1 MVKYIYTQIKF
12 FKCLKDRGF
21 MTRFLFFW
29 ADFFVYLA
37 IIASVLVLRH
47 GNFNLLFFY
56 YNCEILIPLFFLIS
70 ALLWIFSFYD
80 LRLLKK
86 WQITYKNLILAFFIS
101 FFMAAAFIYYMAS
114 ILNIATPKT
123 ILLGVFVL
131 YYFYIYLSRKL
142 YANIT
147 FHKTNVLV
155 FGKSNTLN
163 KLLNELKDSK
173 HYSII
178 SRYETVE
185 DIDYPKDIDLVLVSS
200 NLFNQNKNAWAI
212 ISNKF
217 LLKGYL
223 LTTDL
228 LLFEDIF
235 KRISKEGIKDNMWLL
250 RGIAAR
256 RIHNIY
262 PLLKRSIDIFLAL
275 CLLPIFILPMLF
287 IYILIKLID
296 GFNPVFLQERVGQNG
311 NKIHIYKFRTMM
323 PGTENITK
331 FGAILRRFRL
341 DEIPQTINILKGDIS
356 IVGPRP
362 LYYNEY
368 DFLNKYVPN
377 HSVRSIVK
385 PGLTGWAQLN
395 FKAPPTYCVQ
405 NIDLENKPTDDI
417 FDAAFNRLAYDVWYI
432 KNASLALDI
441 EILLKTAKRIFIKD
455 STIKE

>member
-1 MVKYIYTQIKF
+1 
-12 FKCLKDRGF
+12 
-21 MTRFLFFW
+21 MTRFFFFW
-29 ADFFVYLA
+29 ADFFVYLV
-37 IIASVLVLRH
+37 IIASVLILRH

-80 LRLLKK
+80 LHSLKK
-86 WQITYKNLILAFFIS
+86 SQITYKNLVLAFFLS

-114 ILNIATPKT
+114 VLNIATPKT

-131 YYFYIYLSRKL
+131 YYCYIYLSRKL

-147 FHKTNVLV
+147 FHKTNILV
-155 FGKSNTLN
+155 FGRSNTLN
-163 KLLNELKDSK
+163 KLLKELKDSK
-173 HYSII
+173 QYNII
-178 SRYETVE
+178 ANYETAE
-185 DIDYPKDIDLVLVSS
+185 DINYPKDIDLVLVSS
-200 NLFNQNKNAWAI
+200 KLFSQNKEAWDI
-212 ISNKF
+212 ISHKF

-228 LLFEDIF
+228 LMFEDVF

-256 RIHNIY
+256 RTHHIY
-262 PLLKRSIDIFLAL
+262 YIIKRGIDISFAL
-275 CLLPIFILPMLF
+275 CLLPVFIIPICF
-287 IYILIKLID
+287 IYILIKLIN
-296 GFNPVFLQERVGQNG
+296 GFNPIFLQERIGQNE
-311 NKIHIYKFRTMM
+311 NKIHIYKFRTMT
-323 PGTENITK
+323 PNTENITK
-331 FGAILRRFRL
+331 LGAILRRFRL
-341 DEIPQTINILKGDIS
+341 DEIPQIINILKGDIS

-368 DFLNKYVPN
+368 AFLNKYIPN

-405 NIDLENKPTDDI
+405 NINLENKPTDEI

-432 KNASLALDI
+432 KNTSLALDI
-441 EILLKTAKRIFIKD
+441 EILLKTVKRAFIKD
-455 STIKE
+455 STMKE

>member
-1 MVKYIYTQIKF
+1 
-12 FKCLKDRGF
+12 

-29 ADFFVYLA
+29 ADFFIYLI
-37 IIASVLVLRH
+37 IIASVLILRH

-56 YNCEILIPLFFLIS
+56 YNCEILVPLFFLIS

-80 LRLLKK
+80 LQLLKK
-86 WQITYKNLILAFFIS
+86 WQITYKNLVIAFFLS
-101 FFMAAAFIYYMAS
+101 FLMAAAFIYYIAP

-123 ILLGVFVL
+123 VLLGVFLL
-131 YYFYIYLSRKL
+131 YYCYIYLSRKL

-147 FHKTNVLV
+147 FHKTDILV

-163 KLLNELKDSK
+163 KLLKEFNGSK
-173 HYSII
+173 HYNVIAQ
-178 SRYETVE
+178 YETVE
-185 DIDYPKDIDLVLVSS
+185 DIDYPKNIDLVLVSS
-200 NLFNQNKNAWAI
+200 KLFSQNKEAWNI
-212 ISNKF
+212 ISHKF

-228 LLFEDIF
+228 LMFEDVF

-256 RIHNIY
+256 RKHNTY
-262 PLLKRSIDIFLAL
+262 PVIKRGIDIVFSL
-275 CLLPIFILPMLF
+275 CLLPIFILPMCF
-287 IYILIKLID
+287 IYLLIKFVD
-296 GFNPVFLQERVGQNG
+296 RFNPIFLQERVGQNEK
-311 NKIHIYKFRTMM
+311 KIYVYKFRTMF
-323 PGTENITK
+323 PNTENVTK
-331 FGAILRRFRL
+331 LGAILRRFRL
-341 DEIPQTINILKGDIS
+341 DEIPQIINILKGNIS

-368 DFLNKYVPN
+368 EFLSKYVPS
-377 HSVRSIVK
+377 HAVRSIVK

-405 NIDLENKPTDDI
+405 NIDLENKPNEEI

-432 KNASLALDI
+432 KNRSLMLDI
-441 EILLKTAKRIFIKD
+441 EILLKTAKRAFIKD

>member
-1 MVKYIYTQIKF
+1 
-12 FKCLKDRGF
+12 

-29 ADFFVYLA
+29 SDFFVYLA

-56 YNCEILIPLFFLIS
+56 QNCEILVPLFFLIS
-70 ALLWIFSFYD
+70 TLLWIFSFYD

-86 WQITYKNLILAFFIS
+86 WQITYKNLIIAFLLS
-101 FFMAAAFIYYMAS
+101 FLIAAAFIYYMAS
-114 ILNIATPKT
+114 VLNIATPKT
-123 ILLGVFVL
+123 VLLGVFIL
-131 YYFYIYLSRKL
+131 YYCYIYLSRKL
-142 YANIT
+142 YATIT
-147 FHKTNVLV
+147 FHKTDILV

-163 KLLNELKDSK
+163 KLLKEFKGSK
-173 HYSII
+173 HYNVIAQ
-178 SRYETVE
+178 YETVE

-200 NLFNQNKNAWAI
+200 KIFSQDKEAWDI
-212 ISNKF
+212 ISHKF

-228 LLFEDIF
+228 LMFEDVF

-256 RIHNIY
+256 KLHRVY
-262 PLLKRSIDIFLAL
+262 PLLKRLIDITFAL
-275 CLLPIFILPMLF
+275 CLLPIFILPMIF
-287 IYILIKLID
+287 IYFLIKFID
-296 GFNPVFLQERVGQNG
+296 GFNPVFLQERVGQNE
-311 NKIHIYKFRTMM
+311 NKIYIYKFRTMI
-323 PGTENITK
+323 PNTENITK
-331 FGAILRRFRL
+331 LGSILRRFRL
-341 DEIPQTINILKGDIS
+341 DEVPQIINILKGDIS
-356 IVGPRP
+356 VVGPRT

-368 DFLNKYVPN
+368 NFLNKYIPS

-405 NIDLENKPTDDI
+405 NIDLTSKPTDEI

-432 KNASLALDI
+432 KNSSLALDI
-441 EILLKTAKRIFIKD
+441 EILLKTAKRAFIKD